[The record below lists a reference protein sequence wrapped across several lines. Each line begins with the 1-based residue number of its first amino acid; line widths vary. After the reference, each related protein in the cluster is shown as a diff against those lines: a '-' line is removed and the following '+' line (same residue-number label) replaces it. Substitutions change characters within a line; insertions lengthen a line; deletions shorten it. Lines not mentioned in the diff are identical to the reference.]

1 MALSRALPPARI
13 VSEIERMPTPSTSSS
28 NSQDRDQ
35 LSINTIRTLAMDA
48 VQKANSG
55 HPGTPMAL
63 APVGYTLWS
72 RFLRYHPEHPDWPN
86 RDRFVLSV
94 GHASMLLYSLLH
106 LAGVVEIDE
115 HGTPS
120 GKPAVSLSDI
130 EQFRQLDS
138 KTPGHPEYRM
148 TTGVETTTGPLGQ
161 GCANSVG
168 MAMAERWLGERF
180 NRPGATLFDYKVYN
194 LCGDGDMMEGVSSE
208 AASIAGHLK
217 LANLCW
223 IYDNNTITIEGH
235 TELAFDEDVAT
246 RFKGYGWNTLHVTD
260 ANDTEALAKALET
273 FRQTTDAP
281 TLIVVDSVI
290 GYGSPNK
297 HNTAGAHGEPLGVD
311 EIKLTKKAYGWPE
324 DSSFLVPEEVR
335 THLHEALL
343 ARSAEQYEGWQRT
356 FAELKQSDPTLADEF
371 ERMRQGE
378 MPEHWSDAQQVFA
391 ADAKGQATRA
401 AGGKVLN
408 AFAEQIPWLIG
419 GSADLSPSTKTNL
432 TFDGAGSFSAKDYSG
447 RNLHFGIREHAMGS
461 IANGLA
467 LSYIRPYTSTFLVFS
482 DYMKPP
488 IRLASIMELPVI
500 FVFTHDSIGV
510 GEDGPTHQP
519 IEHLTQLRATPGL
532 LTLRPGDANETTQA
546 WKTALAQ
553 TNRPSCIILSRQPMA
568 TLDRSV
574 YAAAEGVA
582 KGAYVLADAVPGK
595 QPEVI
600 LIATGSEVGLAVQA
614 FEKLKAEGVAARVV
628 SMPCWE
634 LFEDQDQAYREQVL
648 PPAVTAR
655 VAIEQAGPLG
665 WDRYVGATGAKVV
678 MNSFGASAP
687 IEKLQAKFGFT
698 VDNVAKLAREQLR
711 K

>member
-1 MALSRALPPARI
+1 MG
-13 VSEIERMPTPSTSSS
+13 SSS
-28 NSQDRDQ
+28 TDQ
-35 LSINTIRTLAMDA
+35 LCINTIRTLAMDA

-63 APVGYTLWS
+63 APVGYTVWNQ
-72 RFLRYHPEHPDWPN
+72 FLRYHPEHPDWPN

-106 LAGVVEIDE
+106 LAGVIEIDA
-115 HGTPS
+115 HGIPS
-120 GKPAVSLSDI
+120 GKPAVSLDDI
-130 EQFRQLDS
+130 KQFRQLDS

-180 NRPGATLFDYKVYN
+180 NRPDVTLFDYSVYV
-194 LCGDGDMMEGVSSE
+194 LCGDGDMMEGVSGE

-235 TELAFDEDVAT
+235 TELAFNEDVQA
-246 RFKGYGWNTLHVTD
+246 RFKGYGWKTLHVTD
-260 ANDTEALAKALET
+260 ANDAVALAKALQT
-273 FRQTTDAP
+273 FKQTNDAP

-290 GYGSPNK
+290 GYGAPHK
-297 HNTAGAHGEPLGVD
+297 HNTAAAHGEPLGVE
-311 EIKLTKKAYGWPE
+311 EIKLTKKFYGWDE
-324 DSSFLVPEEVR
+324 NSSFLVPEE
-335 THLHEALL
+335 
-343 ARSAEQYEGWQRT
+343 ARHCLRDSLIERIASEYETWQ
-356 FAELKQSDPTLADEF
+356 KTLAKLGQDEP
-371 ERMRQGE
+371 ELADQLKRMRAGE
-378 MPEHWSDAQQVFA
+378 MPDHWQDKLEQFET
-391 ADAKGQATRA
+391 DAKGIASRA
-401 AGGKVLN
+401 SGGKVLN
-408 AFAEQIPWLIG
+408 AFAAKIPWLIG

-432 TFDGAGSFSAKDYSG
+432 TFDGAGSYSAENYSG

-488 IRLASIMELPVI
+488 IRLASIMELPVV

-519 IEHLTQLRATPGL
+519 IEQLTQLRATPGL

-546 WKTALAQ
+546 WKIALAQ
-553 TNRPSCIILSRQPMA
+553 THRPSCIVLSRQPLP
-568 TLDRSV
+568 TLDRTR
-574 YAAAEGVA
+574 YASAEGVA
-582 KGAYVLADAVPGK
+582 RGAYVLGDAQKG
-595 QPEVI
+595 QPTVI
-600 LIATGSEVGLAVQA
+600 LIATGSEVGMTVAAYEQLASD
-614 FEKLKAEGVAARVV
+614 GVAARVV
-628 SMPCWE
+628 SMPSWE
-634 LFEDQDQAYREQVL
+634 LFEDQDQAYRDSVL
-648 PPAVTAR
+648 PPGVSAR
-655 VAIEQAGPLG
+655 VVVEQAGPVG
-665 WDRYVGATGAKVV
+665 WDRYVGNTGAKIV
-678 MNSFGASAP
+678 MNTFGASAP

-698 VDNVAKLAREQLR
+698 VENIVKVAKQQLA